1 MMTMTMT
8 TAGPVQVQ
16 QAARCPGSRSSTTRP
31 SGRIRYC
38 RWYET
43 RARGEVVRGLEG
55 EAGVVGR
62 SAVDTLMA
70 VRGHGSLKTLTE
82 CVD

>member
-1 MMTMTMT
+1 M
-8 TAGPVQVQ
+8 
-16 QAARCPGSRSSTTRP
+16 
-31 SGRIRYC
+31 
-38 RWYET
+38 
-43 RARGEVVRGLEG
+43 RGLEG